1 MKNLLI
7 IGINGTVGQAVKDFA
22 EKSGYQVFGTTSRE
36 NQQSDKLFFLDLL
49 DHESISNFKL
59 PTTIDHVL
67 ITAGKEPQ
75 FNLLQ
80 SSEIHVL
87 DMFGVHI
94 IGPILL
100 MKNLEGKINAGGS
113 VTLISS
119 PAAYKGSYDPSYA
132 AVKGA
137 INALVRTL
145 AKDLAPNIRVNAFA
159 PGLIENSPV
168 FDRMT
173 PDFREKHLNATLTK
187 KNTTALD
194 CAKSIL
200 FLMESEQITGQI
212 LHVNGGM
219 IYGS

>member
-1 MKNLLI
+1 MKKLLI
-7 IGINGTVGQAVKDFA
+7 IGINGTVGKAVAELATKKDY
-22 EKSGYQVFGTTSRE
+22 EVFGTSSRKE
-36 NQQSDKLFFLDLL
+36 KSSDKIFYLDFLNQKSVEDFDLKFEF
-49 DHESISNFKL
+49 D
-59 PTTIDHVL
+59 DVL

-75 FNLLQ
+75 FNLYE
-80 SSEIHVL
+80 SSPNHIQDMFAIHV
-87 DMFGVHI
+87 
-94 IGPILL
+94 IGPILWI
-100 MKNLEGKINAGGS
+100 KKSAKKIKTGGS
-113 VTLISS
+113 ITFISS

-137 INALVRTL
+137 INSLVRTL
-145 AKDLAPNIRVNAFA
+145 AKDLAPEIRVNSFA

-168 FDRMT
+168 FERMT

-187 KNTTALD
+187 RNTSAED

-200 FLMESEQITGQI
+200 FLMESPQITGQI

>member
-7 IGINGTVGQAVKDFA
+7 IGINGTVGQAVKDLA
-22 EKSGYQVFGTTSRE
+22 ENSGYQVFGTTSKE
-36 NQQSDKLFFLDLL
+36 NQQTEKLFFLDLL
-49 DHESISNFKL
+49 DHESISNFQV
-59 PTTIDHVL
+59 PIAIDHVL

-75 FNLLQ
+75 FNLQQ
-80 SSEIHVL
+80 SSENHIL
-87 DMFGVHI
+87 DMFGIHI

-100 MKNLEGKINAGGS
+100 MKNLEGKMNDGGS

-137 INALVRTL
+137 VNALVRTL
-145 AKDLAPNIRVNAFA
+145 AKDLAPKIRVNAFS

-168 FDRMT
+168 FERMT